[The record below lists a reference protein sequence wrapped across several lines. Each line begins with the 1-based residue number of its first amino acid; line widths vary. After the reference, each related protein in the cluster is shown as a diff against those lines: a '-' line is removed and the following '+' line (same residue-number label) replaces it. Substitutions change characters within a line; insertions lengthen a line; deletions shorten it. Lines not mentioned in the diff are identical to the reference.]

1 MGVPASTCSR
11 EPFTRRSPC
20 VYSPRYSTS
29 YVLPSANLVQLG
41 TCLTATPPLQDM
53 WTLAMVPR
61 AHHTSPGSSCNPVCA
76 TPTILDGQTEGGPCL
91 TSVDFQA
98 LLLEGLD
105 FHMAK
110 GFIASPHHG

>member
-11 EPFTRRSPC
+11 EPFTRQSPC

-53 WTLAMVPR
+53 STLAMVPR
-61 AHHTSPGSSCNPVCA
+61 AHHSLAWQPMQPRV
-76 TPTILDGQTEGGPCL
+76 L
-91 TSVDFQA
+91 
-98 LLLEGLD
+98 
-105 FHMAK
+105 H
-110 GFIASPHHG
+110 PHHS